1 MIDTH
6 THLLEIVKKGLL
18 LETVIVE
25 ARAVGVT
32 RMIDV
37 AISPDDWG
45 ERRELADNY
54 PDVSLTLGVHPHACD
69 RPDLEAALATVE
81 ELADREAIVAIGETG
96 LDWFRDHAPRDVQLR
111 AFAKQLA
118 IAQQCGKPV
127 VVHNRNADNDVIET
141 IRKIKPERGGV
152 LHCFSSGYDIAAQGL
167 DLGMYISFAGNIT
180 YKNAAELR
188 EVAKRIPV
196 DRLLVETDAPYL
208 APVPK
213 RGRVNTPGYIAHTYA
228 VIAELL
234 GVRVENLAKI
244 VDENATRLF
253 KVAP

>member
-6 THLLEIVKKGLL
+6 THLLEIVKKELF
-18 LETVIVE
+18 LETVITE

-45 ERRELADNY
+45 ERRELADKY
-54 PDVSLTLGVHPHACD
+54 PEVSLTLGVHPHACD

-81 ELADREAIVAIGETG
+81 ELADHDDIVAIGETG
-96 LDWFRDHAPRDVQLR
+96 LDWFRDYAPRDVQLR
-111 AFAKQLA
+111 AFEKQLE
-118 IAQQCGKPV
+118 IARRCGKPV
-127 VVHNRNADNDVIET
+127 IVHNRNADHDVIEV
-141 IRKIKPERGGV
+141 IRRVTPECGGV

-180 YKNAAELR
+180 YKNASELR
-188 EVAKRIPV
+188 EVAKRIPL

-213 RGRVNTPGYIAHTYA
+213 RGRVNTPGFVLYTYA
-228 VIAELL
+228 VVADLL
-234 GVRVENLAKI
+234 GVTTIELADI
-244 VDENATRLF
+244 VDRNATRLF
-253 KVAP
+253 ELAR